1 MEKNALSICFKRL
14 ESRTL
19 TMPLDSYFHHGITL
33 TDSLAKVL
41 ESLGSI
47 SAKHFRTRQCPWSLP
62 GVAGN
67 FNSGT
72 NVLHKLLFLNLFCG
86 GKHAP
91 VDFRGVNRRV
101 KESDLSI
108 QNNNV
113 LSVVTIGD
121 PNDWMNSMCRIGY
134 STSWSHTA
142 NHCLNL
148 VADKRDQGPCP
159 SLKLNKTVP
168 VMIPYGKECRLHAS
182 LANFYSTWYTDYLKA
197 DFARVM
203 IRM

>member
-1 MEKNALSICFKRL
+1 VAQISCTCCSF
-14 ESRTL
+14 
-19 TMPLDSYFHHGITL
+19 
-33 TDSLAKVL
+33 
-41 ESLGSI
+41 SI
-47 SAKHFRTRQCPWSLP
+47 SKFPRSRNFR
-62 GVAGN
+62 
-67 FNSGT
+67 
-72 NVLHKLLFLNLFCG
+72 G

-101 KESDLSI
+101 KGSDLRI

-113 LSVVTIGD
+113 LSVVAIGD

-142 NHCLNL
+142 NHCPNL
-148 VADKRDQGPCP
+148 VADERDQRPFP
-159 SLKLNKTVP
+159 SLKLNKMVPVTVP
-168 VMIPYGKECRLHAS
+168 YRKECRLHAS
-182 LANFYSTWYTDYLKA
+182 LAHFYSTWYTDYLKA